1 MATNTQGE
9 WFLVTINGG
18 DDNDE
23 IATIVDGCTVSIA
36 AVFGSCHYSEGRP
49 NGEPEPHY
57 EVSAEESK
65 ANGQLLTGAAC
76 MFAALK
82 AIAIGHENGASFSG
96 TDCVA
101 IAAEALANV
110 RAG

>member
-1 MATNTQGE
+1 MHTQGE
-9 WFLVTINGG
+9 WFLVTVNGG

-36 AVFGSCHYSEGRP
+36 AVFGPCSYSEGRP
-49 NGEPEPHY
+49 NDEPEPHY
-57 EVSAEESK
+57 EVGAEESK

-76 MFAALK
+76 MFAALES
-82 AIAIGHENGASFSG
+82 IALGHANGASFSG
-96 TDCVA
+96 TDCA
-101 IAAEALANV
+101 EIAAAALAKV